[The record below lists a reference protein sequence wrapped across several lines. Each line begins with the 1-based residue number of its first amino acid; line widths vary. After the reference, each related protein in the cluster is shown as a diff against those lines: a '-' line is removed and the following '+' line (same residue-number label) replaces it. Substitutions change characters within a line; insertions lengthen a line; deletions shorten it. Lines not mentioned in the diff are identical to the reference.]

1 MGKSGGGR
9 ASAARFE
16 FIRGRAVRGVL
27 ALAVVCAAGVAVAPS
42 GSATPNTADGFYAPP
57 DGYSETAPG
66 TVLRSRPI
74 AASFFQALPMAVEA
88 WQVLYR
94 TTDSGGAP
102 YSAVTTVL
110 KPRNGDGTI
119 LSFQNMT
126 DAIAPQCMPSQAL
139 QQGQVPWLNLGGAHP
154 IELTTMANE
163 SPLVAA
169 ALARGWTVSVP
180 DYGGVDNHFL
190 APKEPGYAILDGIR
204 AIRNFAPAAA
214 PIDSKVLMWGYSGGG
229 IATGWAAQEQ
239 PGYAPELDIT
249 AAALGAP
256 VGDFEAG
263 IRSADGTPVGGALI
277 PIALMGMRQNSPELA
292 AALDRYLTPAGRQ
305 RIDDAMGAC
314 TPQNLLSNIGFEAGR
329 HLTVSLEEVLADP
342 VISAAVAESELG
354 RTAPAAPVYV
364 YNSVADEISTIG
376 GADALVA
383 GYCDSGVPVTYRREQ
398 LPLPLSGHTLEWAL
412 GAPGALA
419 WLEQRAAANG
429 TPTGCDIASVPAT
442 ITDPAAL
449 TALTSGVITGS
460 VLGLLGL

>member
-1 MGKSGGGR
+1 MGKSSGTGRSATVFDVMKGR
-9 ASAARFE
+9 A
-16 FIRGRAVRGVL
+16 GRGVL
-27 ALAVVCAAGVAVAPS
+27 AMAVACAAGLATAQTAHS
-42 GSATPNTADGFYAPP
+42 TPNTADGFYAPP
-57 DGYSETAPG
+57 TGYAETEPG

-74 AASFFQALPMAVEA
+74 AASFFQALPMAVDA

-94 TTDSGGAP
+94 TTDSTGAP

-110 KPRNGDGTI
+110 KPRQGNGTI

-139 QQGQVPWLNLGGAHP
+139 QQGQVPWLDFGESQP

-169 ALARGWTVSVP
+169 ALAKGWTVSVP

-190 APKEPGYAILDGIR
+190 APKEPGYVILDGIR
-204 AIRNFAPAAA
+204 AVRNLDPAAA
-214 PIDSKVLMWGYSGGG
+214 PADSKVLMWGYSGGG

-239 PGYAPELDIT
+239 PSYAPELDVA

-263 IRSADGTPVGGALI
+263 IRSANGTLVGGALI
-277 PIALMGMRQNSPELA
+277 PVALMGMRQNSPELA

-305 RIDDAMGAC
+305 KIDDATTAC
-314 TPQNLLSNIGFEAGR
+314 TPQNLLSNIGFDAAR
-329 HLTVSLEEVLADP
+329 HLTVPLSEVLADP
-342 VISAAVAESELG
+342 VIQAAVQESELG
-354 RTAPAAPVYV
+354 HTAPTAPLYV
-364 YNSVADEISTIG
+364 YNAIADEISTIA
-376 GADALVA
+376 GADTLVA

-398 LPLPLSGHTLEWAL
+398 LPMPLSGHTLEWAL

-419 WLEQRAAANG
+419 WLQQQADAAAE
-429 TPTGCDIASVPAT
+429 PTGCDIASVPAT

-449 TALTSGVITGS
+449 GALTSGIITGS
-460 VLGLLGL
+460 VLGLFGL